1 MKIMTRKIICPRCGK
16 ITTIDHD
23 CPNKPRDTRKK
34 EQLWSTRWIHIRDA
48 VRARDGACV
57 LCWLNGKFTRGKA
70 VHHIIPREVNDSDNS
85 IYNED
90 NCIYLC
96 EDCHKLVH
104 ETKTSWKEYVDI
116 FKGYINERK
125 L

>member
-1 MKIMTRKIICPRCGK
+1 MIKMSRKIICPRCGK

-23 CPNKPRDTRKK
+23 CPNKLRDTRKK
-34 EQLWSTRWIHIRDA
+34 EQLWSSRWINIRND

-57 LCWLNGKFTRGKA
+57 LCWLNDKFTRGKA

-90 NCIYLC
+90 NCVYLC

-104 ETKTSWKEYVDI
+104 ETKSSWKDYVDL
-116 FKGYINERK
+116 FKGYIHERK